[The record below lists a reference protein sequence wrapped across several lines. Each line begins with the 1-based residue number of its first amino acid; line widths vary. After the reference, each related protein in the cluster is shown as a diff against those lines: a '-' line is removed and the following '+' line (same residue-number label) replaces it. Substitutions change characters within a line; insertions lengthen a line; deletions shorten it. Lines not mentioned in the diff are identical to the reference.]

1 MPWND
6 NANPGPWGSPPP
18 GDGEGERKDARK
30 PNRPNLGGP
39 RGPRR
44 PSGPGGPN
52 LNDQFER
59 LNQRL
64 RDFFRKPGGDGVR
77 PGAVAAVAGAAFG
90 LWALSGLYV
99 VQPSEQAV
107 VTTFG
112 SYSRS
117 EGPGL
122 RYHLPGPLERVEKVD
137 VTGLNQT
144 NIGGS
149 AGADMPEESL
159 MLTGDENIVDLD
171 FTVTWRI
178 SDASKY
184 VFNLRDQQAAVKAV
198 AESAMREVVGKTDL
212 QAILTR
218 GRGQVQAQAAELM
231 QSTLDYWNS
240 GVTVVEVQ
248 IRSANPPA
256 DVVPAFREV
265 ANAGQDAESAV
276 NEANTYRNR
285 VINEAKGDAARIVQG
300 AQAYREQAVRE
311 ATGEASRFNQIL
323 GEYRSAP
330 GVTRDRLYIETMERV
345 LAKSNKVVIDSEGA
359 SAPIILPPDVFRPK
373 AQPGGQPQVVTPT
386 PPAESQPGAGQ

>member
-1 MPWND
+1 GKAASGLRALAPAESRQNAGAPGDGLFVHAPLSAFGSWGAPYPAPSPGLQAFRRCPPTTRDEPTHRMPWND

-149 AGADMPEESL
+149 AG
-159 MLTGDENIVDLD
+159 
-171 FTVTWRI
+171 
-178 SDASKY
+178 
-184 VFNLRDQQAAVKAV
+184 
-198 AESAMREVVGKTDL
+198 
-212 QAILTR
+212 
-218 GRGQVQAQAAELM
+218 
-231 QSTLDYWNS
+231 
-240 GVTVVEVQ
+240 
-248 IRSANPPA
+248 
-256 DVVPAFREV
+256 
-265 ANAGQDAESAV
+265 
-276 NEANTYRNR
+276 
-285 VINEAKGDAARIVQG
+285 
-300 AQAYREQAVRE
+300 
-311 ATGEASRFNQIL
+311 
-323 GEYRSAP
+323 
-330 GVTRDRLYIETMERV
+330 
-345 LAKSNKVVIDSEGA
+345 
-359 SAPIILPPDVFRPK
+359 
-373 AQPGGQPQVVTPT
+373 
-386 PPAESQPGAGQ
+386 